1 MKNNSGFEFGFYNY
15 DLKYLRVWGCLVK
28 VMLHDPKKR
37 KVGSKTFDCMFLGN
51 AEHNVVYKF
60 LVLYS
65 DIIEHNIIVEM
76 KNVEFF

>member
-1 MKNNSGFEFGFYNY
+1 
-15 DLKYLRVWGCLVK
+15 
-28 VMLHDPKKR
+28 MLHDPKKR